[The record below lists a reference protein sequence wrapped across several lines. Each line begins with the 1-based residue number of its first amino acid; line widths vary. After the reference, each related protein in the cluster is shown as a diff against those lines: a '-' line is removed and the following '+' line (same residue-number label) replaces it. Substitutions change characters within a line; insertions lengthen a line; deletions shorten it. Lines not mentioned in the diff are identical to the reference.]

1 MWSLRRRKAARRAPL
16 VPLRP
21 KSRPGGAVGLRDA
34 SLRLGVQALI
44 FQNIVSSDCRGHY
57 VDTVGKNTAKIAENS
72 PDSLLQVQQ
81 YIRLKELEAE
91 LLQSLHC
98 NMKKG
103 K

>member
-1 MWSLRRRKAARRAPL
+1 MRKNRSIK
-16 VPLRP
+16 P
-21 KSRPGGAVGLRDA
+21 KIRWKAKKSPDVWQGQHQVLE
-34 SLRLGVQALI
+34 VQQALI